1 MLNGIAISHRHRLQT
16 LPFHPG
22 GGPEQPGTMSKGL
35 WDLVILPTRTGP
47 KGPFRPTRAA
57 WCEPGRDRAGLLVPG
72 DPKSDPRGRCMQ
84 KGALKKLNAEGYGA
98 YGCPAPPFWGGQDGR
113 G

>member
-1 MLNGIAISHRHRLQT
+1 MLNGSAISRRHRLQT

-22 GGPEQPGTMSKGL
+22 GGPEQPGAMSKGL
-35 WDLVILPTRTGP
+35 WDLVILPTRPAP

-57 WCEPGRDRAGLLVPG
+57 WCEPGRDRAARRGFYCPG
-72 DPKSDPRGRCMQ
+72 ISSLTPGVSGCKRAHSKSLMLKDTVLEFPSRGC
-84 KGALKKLNAEGYGA
+84 
-98 YGCPAPPFWGGQDGR
+98 WDGR